1 MPIWVPLLVIATF
14 VIAILIAIAHV
25 ANPKMPTP
33 SKWPGACPVCMG
45 KTILQTGKVY
55 ECANCH
61 SILRIAITRRSL
73 WAIPTILG
81 MCAVILLTIPL
92 ERSGFLSGVWLAASR
107 GALTALAFGLS
118 ARVLIQGLKYRVAS
132 SGPHR

>member
-1 MPIWVPLLVIATF
+1 MPIWVGLLLIVTF

-25 ANPKMPTP
+25 AGPKNSTP
-33 SKWPGACPVCMG
+33 SRLSAPCPVCTG
-45 KTILQTGKVY
+45 KTILVIGKIY

-61 SILRIAITRRSL
+61 SALRVAITSRSL
-73 WAIPTILG
+73 LAIPTALG

-107 GALTALAFGLS
+107 GGLAALAFGLS
-118 ARVLIQGLKYRVAS
+118 ARVFIQGLKYRVA
-132 SGPHR
+132 G